1 MSIKTDGIINAGD
14 FKVTDTVDAG
24 FVKNNAAGDLLFGQ
38 AASAWNLIEK
48 KDITSAVTS
57 ITFTGL
63 NGTVEKQ
70 YMLIYRCKSAG
81 ANLTANE
88 LVVVK
93 PNGSPAG
100 VPTAVIGH
108 KHVMTGTT
116 QWGDVVPTLLNHST
130 AADWNLWRSLD
141 PTVSFDI
148 VGRMVFVFDPL
159 NGGHTFSPNPA
170 VPGEFLNP
178 GYNYPRW
185 DGYNAFSD
193 GTRLR
198 SEFTGGTWRANPP
211 GQFTG
216 PNPPATEGTPL
227 PGIPV
232 LTSLEF
238 EANVVNGISAGSSW
252 HLYKYAP

>member
-24 FVKNNAAGDLLFGQ
+24 FVKNDASGNLLFGQ

-48 KDITSAVTS
+48 KDIASAVTS

-100 VPTAVIGH
+100 VPTAVNGH
-108 KHVMTGTT
+108 IHVITGTT
-116 QWGDVVPTLLNHST
+116 QWVDIVPSLLNHSN
-130 AADWNLWRSLD
+130 APDWNLWRSLD

-148 VGRMVFVFDPL
+148 VGRMVFVYDPL
-159 NGGHTFSPNPA
+159 NGGHTHSTTLQPGQFS
-170 VPGEFLNP
+170 NP

-211 GQFTG
+211 GQFTI
-216 PNPPATEGTPL
+216 NPAATEETPL